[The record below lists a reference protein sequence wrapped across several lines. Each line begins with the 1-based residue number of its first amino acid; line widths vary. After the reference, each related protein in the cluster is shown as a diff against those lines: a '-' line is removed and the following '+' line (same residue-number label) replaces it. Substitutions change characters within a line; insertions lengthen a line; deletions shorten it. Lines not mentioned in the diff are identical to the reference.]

1 MKPGFYGSQ
10 NNNEYEKS
18 TFRRPKVVLYAIRST
33 FGHLEVDF
41 LLYISPKNSFSKFD
55 ESQIDVIMSKPE
67 ILAFHRP
74 QQEISPRGF
83 GFMEYAIISDIL
95 KRGFVTDE
103 SFLTIKIQMNI
114 V

>member
-1 MKPGFYGSQ
+1 MP
-10 NNNEYEKS
+10 NNLKY
-18 TFRRPKVVLYAIRST
+18 FR
-33 FGHLEVDF
+33 
-41 LLYISPKNSFSKFD
+41 KFE

-83 GFMEYAIISDIL
+83 GFMEYAVINDIQ
-95 KRGFVTDE
+95 KRGFVTDDNV
-103 SFLTIKIQMNI
+103 LTIKIQMNI

>member
-1 MKPGFYGSQ
+1 
-10 NNNEYEKS
+10 
-18 TFRRPKVVLYAIRST
+18 
-33 FGHLEVDF
+33 
-41 LLYISPKNSFSKFD
+41 
-55 ESQIDVIMSKPE
+55 MSKPE